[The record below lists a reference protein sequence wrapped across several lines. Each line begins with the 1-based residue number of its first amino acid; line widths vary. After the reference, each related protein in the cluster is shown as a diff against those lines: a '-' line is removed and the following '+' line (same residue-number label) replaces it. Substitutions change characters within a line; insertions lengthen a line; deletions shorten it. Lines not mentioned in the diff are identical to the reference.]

1 MAAKKIPRKKLKEPD
16 EFITVSSQL
25 LHFVMEY
32 KIQILSVLGVGV
44 ALALFFSVITY
55 YSNRAENKASALLEQ
70 TKTRY
75 ETMIKENGMQKAKHE
90 ISKDFNFLAEKYPKT
105 VAGKLAM
112 VNYANIC
119 YANKDYD
126 KAITLYE
133 KAFEAFNN
141 NQPFSNLILSGLGYS
156 HEGKK
161 DYNMAAKSFEMIAS
175 GSNAVMKD
183 EAIFNLGRLY
193 ALMGDDN
200 QSAEAFKKIISE
212 HADSIY
218 LGVARERIGAL
229 DTTEKNR
236 G

>member
-1 MAAKKIPRKKLKEPD
+1 
-16 EFITVSSQL
+16 
-25 LHFVMEY
+25 
-32 KIQILSVLGVGV
+32 
-44 ALALFFSVITY
+44 
-55 YSNRAENKASALLEQ
+55 
-70 TKTRY
+70 
-75 ETMIKENGMQKAKHE
+75 
-90 ISKDFNFLAEKYPKT
+90 
-105 VAGKLAM
+105 
-112 VNYANIC
+112 
-119 YANKDYD
+119 
-126 KAITLYE
+126 
-133 KAFEAFNN
+133 
-141 NQPFSNLILSGLGYS
+141 
-156 HEGKK
+156 
-161 DYNMAAKSFEMIAS
+161 MAAKSFEMIAS